1 MFIPVGDTP
10 NPPGRP
16 VVNYL
21 LMAVN
26 VLVFAV
32 VTLPLSFAH
41 PDPRDPAFMAYVRSI
56 PELSQLPLQM
66 LLREVSAYD
75 VFLFRNAFKP
85 GDFGFSP
92 LMLSMF
98 LHGGWMHLIGNMM
111 FLWIFG
117 DNVEHRLGR
126 MRYLVAYLASGIAA
140 SLVYAMFS
148 LGSMVPMVGAS
159 GAISGVLGL
168 YYIWFPGNRVK
179 IFMMLFPFFMD
190 VVLVPARFVLG
201 FYIIAENLLPFLLAP
216 RMGGGGV
223 AYGAHIGGFMAGLAI
238 AWALDRLPGE
248 TAGASNES
256 REGGD
261 DHVRRAEKTGQARVS
276 SLSSL
281 ISGAVSAGDAA
292 QAAKLYFSDASGL
305 ITREANADDLMKI
318 GDYLLKERRFDEAL
332 TLFRR
337 YIAAYPR
344 GPYLD
349 WASLGAGIAILHG
362 RGQTSAAYQYFLQVL
377 DVNPS
382 ERARIEAVRQIQAIE
397 RNGSDG

>member
-1 MFIPVGDTP
+1 LFIPVGDTP
-10 NPPGRP
+10 NPPDRP
-16 VVNYL
+16 VVNHL
-21 LMAVN
+21 LIAVN

-32 VTLPLSFAH
+32 VTLPLSFAP
-41 PDPRDPAFMAYVRSI
+41 PDPRDPAFIAYVRSL

-75 VFLFRNAFKP
+75 VFLFGNAFKP
-85 GDFGFSP
+85 ADFGFGS

-126 MRYLVAYLASGIAA
+126 LRYLLAYLASGIAA

-159 GAISGVLGL
+159 GAISGVLGF

-190 VVLVPARFVLG
+190 IVLVPARFVLG

-216 RMGGGGV
+216 KMGGGGV
-223 AYGAHIGGFMAGLAI
+223 AYGAHIGGFIAGLAI
-238 AWALDRLPGE
+238 AWALDRMPG
-248 TAGASNES
+248 GA
-256 REGGD
+256 
-261 DHVRRAEKTGQARVS
+261 AEAHSGHARGS
-276 SLSSL
+276 PLSSL
-281 ISGAVSAGDAA
+281 IAGAVSAGDAA
-292 QAAKLYFSDASGL
+292 RAAELYFSDTSGS
-305 ITREANADDLMKI
+305 ITRDADADDLMKI
-318 GDYLLKERRFDEAL
+318 GDYLLKKRRFNEAL

-397 RNGSDG
+397 RNGSG